1 MRQVDL
7 AITGGTLVTMDPRR
21 RIIEDGVVLV
31 ENGSISFVGTWE
43 DAGEFEARKTLDAR
57 GHWVLPGLIDAHGH
71 AGHSLVKAMGD
82 RPDGNWLTVAE
93 EVYFRNSTEDFWWA
107 EARVAGLERLRFG
120 VTTGY
125 SMMGNIPRVDDL
137 WPTMNHARGMSEIG
151 VRDIMGVGPGL
162 PPWPKTVATWDA
174 GGKRTLRESGADE
187 AMETTREICR
197 RAARGEFGGRITAHV
212 SPSRIGD
219 PEGLGA
225 EELRRQTDDFV
236 ALARDLGMMINAHA
250 YKGNIAYAYENLR
263 DALGPGTVLA
273 HCTGITP
280 EEVQLLAETDTRV
293 AHCPSAR
300 AVVRGWCPAVDLVEA
315 GATVALATDGT
326 GPDRTFDVI
335 KEMRVAAIIHRI
347 HEGDDRV
354 MPPGKLLEMITIDA
368 ARALGLEDKRGSLEE
383 GKDADVTLVNARQ
396 AHQYPHA
403 MPIHRLAYTAS
414 GQDVSGVVV
423 GGRVLMERGK
433 LLDIDEK
440 DILETA
446 QQEFEAMV
454 KRSGFERE
462 LEIPPQFWGRARFR
476 EDGDA

>member
-1 MRQVDL
+1 MRRVDL
-7 AITGGTLVTMDPRR
+7 AVVGGTVITMDPDR
-21 RIIEDGVVLV
+21 RIVEDGLILA
-31 ENGSISFVGTWE
+31 ENGNISYVGSRE
-43 DAGEFEARKTLDAR
+43 GAGEFEAQKTLDAR
-57 GHWVLPGLIDAHGH
+57 GHLVLPGLIDAHGH

-82 RPDGNWLTVAE
+82 RPDGNWLRVAE

-137 WPTMNHARGMSEIG
+137 WPTLNHARGMGEIG
-151 VRDIMGVGPGL
+151 IRDVMGVGPGL
-162 PPWPKTVATWDA
+162 PPWPKTVANWDSS
-174 GGKRTLRESGADE
+174 GNRTLRETDADE
-187 AMETTREICR
+187 AMEMTREICR
-197 RAARGEFGGRITAHV
+197 RAARGEFGERVTAHV

-219 PEGLGA
+219 PDGLGA
-225 EELRRQTDDFV
+225 GELRRQTEAFV
-236 ALARDLGMMINAHA
+236 ALARELGMMINAHA
-250 YKGNIAYAYENLR
+250 YKNNISYAYEHHR

-280 EEVQLLAETDTRV
+280 EEVQLLTETDTRV

-300 AVVRGWCPAVDLVEA
+300 SVVRGWCPTVDLIEA
-315 GATVALATDGT
+315 GVTVALATDGT

-368 ARALGLEDKRGSLEE
+368 ARAMGLEDRRGSLEE
-383 GKDADVTLVNARQ
+383 GKDADITLVNARQ
-396 AHQYPHA
+396 AHQYPQA
-403 MPIHRLAYTAS
+403 MPVHRMAYTAS

-423 GGRVLMERGK
+423 GGRVLMEGGK
-433 LLDIDEK
+433 LLEIDEA
-440 DILETA
+440 DILDTA
-446 QQEFEAMV
+446 QSEFEAMV
-454 KRSGFERE
+454 ARSGLGKE

-476 EDGDA
+476 EEESL